1 MRARRQ
7 GRAEREY
14 TSVGYAWQ
22 LVKRA
27 VLLAGGR
34 YPLNSGNPATLP
46 NEGSLM
52 TSAQSVGE
60 GSDRWGMLAVISLGI
75 FALTL
80 NWFDVA
86 TAFPLIGA
94 EFKVGLGPLSLL
106 ISLYIVGYGL
116 SHIPG
121 GMLST
126 SIGMK
131 KTLVLGLV
139 VQGLAGIMSG
149 LSYSYDELAFFRVVS
164 GIGGSV
170 FVAMTAAAMVVWF
183 RDKEVTLA
191 LGVTGGAAFSAGAAF
206 ALYVWLFLQR
216 AIGWHGSLVLAGVL
230 ELLVAVVTIVAFRI
244 PDGNRSLGGVKFDRA
259 ALHASI
265 TSRDL
270 WIYGIALLGAYGA
283 YFTTSQLFSV
293 YVTLDRHFAP
303 SSGGLLSAL
312 ILLAGIPGSVLG
324 GYCADRSIRLRV
336 FVIGPLF
343 VVAALLALIPVTPN
357 DALWPLGIGIGF
369 FLIFGFAAWL
379 SVPPRVSRIKH
390 EYIGTATGLML
401 TLAAIGG
408 FLIPIIF
415 GHLVPHTSF
424 NVGWIFLAVLSIAF
438 ALVGLGG
445 RDPVTASGSRDLD
458 VPVPSR

>member
-1 MRARRQ
+1 M
-7 GRAEREY
+7 
-14 TSVGYAWQ
+14 SVGYAWE
-22 LVKRA
+22 VA
-27 VLLAGGR
+27 VESSPAAHGR
-34 YPLNSGNPATLP
+34 NPYNSNSGEFADKGTI
-46 NEGSLM
+46 M
-52 TSAQSVGE
+52 TSGRGVGE
-60 GSDRWGMLAVISLGI
+60 GPDRWGMLAVISLGI

-86 TAFPLIGA
+86 TAFPLIGV

-149 LSYSYDELAFFRVVS
+149 LSYSYNELAFFRVVS

-183 RDKEVTLA
+183 ADKEVTFA

-206 ALYVWLFLQR
+206 ALYVWLYLQR
-216 AIGWHGSLVLAGVL
+216 AIGWHASLALAGVF

-244 PDGNRSLGGVKFDRA
+244 PDGDRSLGGVRFDRA

-265 TSRDL
+265 MSRDL
-270 WIYGIALLGAYGA
+270 WIYGVALLGGYGA
-283 YFTTSQLFSV
+283 YFTTSQLFSE
-293 YVTLDRHFAP
+293 YVTLDRHFEP
-303 SSGGLLSAL
+303 SAGGLLSAL

-324 GYCADRSIRLRV
+324 GYCADRSTRLRM
-336 FVIGPLF
+336 FVVGPLF
-343 VVAALLALIPVTPN
+343 VVAALLALIPVVPN
-357 DALWPLGIGIGF
+357 YALWPLGIGIGF

-408 FLIPIIF
+408 FFIPIIF

-424 NVGWIFLAVLSIAF
+424 NVGWIFLAALSIAF
-438 ALVGLGG
+438 ALVGLAG
-445 RDPVTASGSRDLD
+445 RDPITASVGNQID
-458 VPVPSR
+458 VPVPSS